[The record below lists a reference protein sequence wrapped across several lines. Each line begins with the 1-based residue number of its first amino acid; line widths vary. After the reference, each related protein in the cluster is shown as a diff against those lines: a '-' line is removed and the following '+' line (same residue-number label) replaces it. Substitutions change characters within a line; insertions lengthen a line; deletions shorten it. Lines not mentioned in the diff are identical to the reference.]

1 MTKHRQDESPEEV
14 VETAILNLCH
24 LRLVEQ
30 QAWLAELPYRDPEQ
44 RLIVREAHE
53 QLSEPARA
61 LLGLVLHYPDEIEEV
76 LKKLPAADSTYVRTG
91 AHANYRVGKGR
102 VVTFARRRWGMTIKQ
117 GQRVVDELRDF
128 VGTLA
133 HK

>member
-1 MTKHRQDESPEEV
+1 MSKRKLVESPEEV
-14 VETAILNLCH
+14 IETAILNLCH

-44 RLIVREAHE
+44 RLIIREEHAH
-53 QLSEPARA
+53 LSEPARA

-91 AHANYRVGKGR
+91 AHGNYKVGKGR
-102 VVTFARRRWGMTIKQ
+102 VVTLARRSWGMTIKQ
-117 GQRVVDELRDF
+117 GQQVVNELSIFIR
-128 VGTLA
+128 TLV
-133 HK
+133 HR